1 MSALDDDEPLHP
13 WVRDANVDGVF
24 AQWQP
29 RYAEHGVATF
39 PVGPNKRPLMTN
51 WGRVGLPASA
61 ILARKKFA
69 YADAFAY
76 RCGKRSKVT
85 VADVDSTD
93 EKLVAQT
100 IAKHGQPGI
109 ITRTASGKF
118 HLLYRWNGERRRI
131 RPWGK
136 GLPID
141 ILGEGKGQGGYAIAA
156 PSRVDGGQYAIIH
169 GHLDDLNRLP
179 VGVGLDPR
187 AQKATA
193 ANSPLRGMVEHDGR
207 NDVLFRIIGP
217 IARDINLAGG
227 TREQLLAIAREHNE
241 QCAEP
246 MQEGEV
252 MQTVDSVWGLTLEGR
267 NYIGRPGAFVDVCD
281 VDRMI
286 GNDQD
291 ALMLLMWLRSRQ
303 RPQAEFMCANGL
315 GKRLGWGEDR
325 VGRARRRL
333 IERGYIKPVRKAGRG
348 NPALFRWSYPY

>member
-1 MSALDDDEPLHP
+1 
-13 WVRDANVDGVF
+13 
-24 AQWQP
+24 
-29 RYAEHGVATF
+29 
-39 PVGPNKRPLMTN
+39 MTN
-51 WGRVGLPASA
+51 WGHVGLRASA
-61 ILARKKFA
+61 ILAREKFA
-69 YADAFAY
+69 NAGAFAY

-93 EKLVAQT
+93 EKLVAET

-109 ITRTASGKF
+109 ITRTASRKF

-156 PSRVDGGQYAIIH
+156 PSEVEGGVYEIIY
-169 GHLDDLNRLP
+169 GHLDDLDRLP
-179 VGVGLDPR
+179 LGVGLDPR
-187 AQKATA
+187 KPCRDPGKVPGA
-193 ANSPLRGMVEHDGR
+193 SPLRGMAEHDGR
-207 NDVLFRIIGP
+207 NDMLFRIIGP

-227 TREQLLAIAREHNE
+227 TREQLLAIACKHNA

-252 MQTVDSVWGLTLEGR
+252 MQIVDSVWGLTLEGR

-286 GNDQD
+286 DGDQD

-348 NPALFRWSYPY
+348 TRWSYPY